1 MELTTMASPARARH
15 GSYIFQRPGSPNWY
29 VQLRSPDKRKVE
41 SLHTSDKLQAEIAAS
56 PMIAAHKAKL
66 QAARPRFETVWKQR
80 YAPRLQPYDAND
92 EKIVASERELTF
104 YNTAGEFLRTE
115 PNGGRAFQLVTN
127 NENVG
132 DSNSRLAAAFL
143 NDDGTSRFDQAARP
157 TVAAKTGDDAIFDNY
172 VKHGARKG
180 RGLDGYPLKE
190 ATAVWE
196 LFRQLT
202 PGKALKDCDR
212 NDGRLLV
219 AEYQK
224 QKPQPTL
231 PTIQKKINWL
241 CAMVEFYNAE
251 KKPDQP
257 ALFNAFSGIVPQ
269 RTVQEKRAAAR
280 KSLDDADVKACKAK
294 LGTLS
299 DKDQLLFR
307 LLEATGMRLSE
318 AFQIKSEEPR
328 NGGPRFV
335 IVGNKTENSLRRVPL
350 PKSVLQHLPTTINAP
365 LFVGDIKATSRRFT
379 EFLRETVKIK
389 DPKKVLYSLRHRAKD
404 RARDLD
410 FPEKIGE
417 AIFGRD
423 DGKDTGDNYGEGFA
437 ISKLKT
443 YIDKI
448 SIL

>member
-1 MELTTMASPARARH
+1 MELTMMASPARARH

-29 VQLRSPDKRKVE
+29 VQLRSPDGRKVV
-41 SLHTSDKLQAEIAAS
+41 SLKTSDKLQAQLAAS
-56 PMIAAHKAKL
+56 PMIDEHRAKL
-66 QAARPRFETVWKQR
+66 LAARPRFDTVWKHAMEPGR
-80 YAPRLQPYDAND
+80 EHAAPDGG
-92 EKIVASERELTF
+92 KIVATNEQLIHIGHNGSVLKI
-104 YNTAGEFLRTE
+104 E
-115 PNGGRAFQLVTN
+115 PNGGRALQLVSH

-132 DSNSRLAAAFL
+132 ESNWRLAAAFL
-143 NDDGTSRFDQAARP
+143 NADGSAKVDPGARP
-157 TVAAKTGDDAIFDNY
+157 TVATKSADDLLFDNY

-196 LFRQLT
+196 LFREKT
-202 PGKALKDCDR
+202 GGKALKDCDR

-219 AEYQK
+219 AEYLK
-224 QKPQPTL
+224 QEPKPTL
-231 PTIQKKINWL
+231 PTIQKKVNWL
-241 CAMVEFYNAE
+241 CAMIEFYNSE

-257 ALFNAFSGIVPQ
+257 ALFNPFSGIVPQ
-269 RTVQEKRAAAR
+269 RTVQEKQAAKR

-299 DKDQLLFR
+299 KSDQLLFR

-318 AFQIKSEEPR
+318 AFQIKHEEPR

-350 PKSVLQHLPTTINAP
+350 PKSVLEHLPAKIDKP
-365 LFVGDIKATSRRFT
+365 LFTGDIKATSRRFT
-379 EFLRETVKIK
+379 EFLRETVGIK

-404 RARDLD
+404 RARDLE
-410 FPEKIGE
+410 FPDKIGE

-423 DGKDTGDNYGEGFA
+423 DGKDTGDDYGTGFS

-443 YIDKI
+443 WIDKI
-448 SIL
+448 SVL